1 MRVDFGR
8 LILLD
13 AIIAAIGLLF
23 ARIINRRE
31 RTRSIA
37 VRVVFYS
44 LVAAPIIA
52 IVWSIVAHIGYVR
65 YQATE
70 ERARRETERVRHERQ
85 EMLSKGVAD
94 NLSSPARASDVLAT
108 ILWFRSDGYTDN
120 EISWALAQRF
130 NGFLEIQELGPKIG
144 YETPKQGDTLS
155 SLERALLADSLR
167 VNDVDLEK
175 LTLTEI
181 APSVSGETLYGF
193 HGRIRNDLTR
203 AVHSIRAK
211 ASIYDSGGKL
221 AEVLTFWLNRSLN
234 SENDFAKAV
243 PGEPAS
249 FETRVRVEHM
259 PKGFTYKVQVI
270 EGHYIQ

>member
-1 MRVDFGR
+1 
-8 LILLD
+8 
-13 AIIAAIGLLF
+13 
-23 ARIINRRE
+23 
-31 RTRSIA
+31 
-37 VRVVFYS
+37 
-44 LVAAPIIA
+44 
-52 IVWSIVAHIGYVR
+52 
-65 YQATE
+65 
-70 ERARRETERVRHERQ
+70 
-85 EMLSKGVAD
+85 MLSKGVAD

-120 EISWALAQRF
+120 EISLALAQRF

-144 YETPKQGDTLS
+144 YAITPKEGNTLS
-155 SLERALLADSLR
+155 SLEHALLADSSR

-175 LTLTEI
+175 LTLMEI

-203 AVHSIRAK
+203 PIHSIRAK

-270 EGHYIQ
+270 EGHYMQ